1 MGRGEPLPV
10 AGLRHML
17 GDRAGMCNRA
27 SRCRRRE
34 RLLEA
39 MQYGSEF
46 WESQDLTMEYPPELL
61 NDAAGPFVDGAL
73 VAPAVRI

>member
-1 MGRGEPLPV
+1 
-10 AGLRHML
+10 ML
-17 GDRAGMCNRA
+17 GDGAGMCNRA

-34 RLLEA
+34 RLPEA

-46 WESQDLTMEYPPELL
+46 WESQNITAEYPPELL
-61 NDAAGPFVDGAL
+61 NEVTGPFWDGAL